1 MERWGYKMDEL
12 KRDIKIINK
21 EEITEDNFS
30 LILSKLESLE
40 EFFPCYKSMI
50 KK

>member
-1 MERWGYKMDEL
+1 MERWGYKMDEI
-12 KRDIKIINK
+12 KGDIKIINK
-21 EEITEDNFS
+21 EEITEDNFG

-40 EFFPCYKSMI
+40 EFLPCYKSIM